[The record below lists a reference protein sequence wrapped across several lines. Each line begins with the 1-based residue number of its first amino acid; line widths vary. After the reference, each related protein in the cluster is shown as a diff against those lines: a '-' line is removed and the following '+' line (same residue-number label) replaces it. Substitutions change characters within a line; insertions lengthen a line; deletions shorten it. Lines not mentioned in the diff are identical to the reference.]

1 MFVALGK
8 DYIQDQNIK
17 RRKAIKSNQTASNEE
32 SPFFYCIIYFILY
45 TVTRI

>member
-17 RRKAIKSNQTASNEE
+17 RRKAIKSNQTASNE
-32 SPFFYCIIYFILY
+32 
-45 TVTRI
+45 